1 MIWTPSRMPSA
12 TPEPSSAHVV
22 LGVGGGIAA
31 YKAVEVLRRLR
42 ERGYHVAPV
51 LTREATRFVGAVTFS
66 ALASEPAR
74 IELYGDPTTPIP
86 HTYLGQRADVVV
98 VVPTTAHLIA
108 RYAAGLADDLL
119 SATLMATRAPVLLC
133 PAMHTE
139 MYEQPSVQENLA
151 TLRRRGVLV
160 LEPESGALAGGDAG
174 VGRLPDAAVIA
185 DLVARIVEGYRGPLS
200 GYRVLV
206 SAGGTREPIDPVRV
220 ITNRSSGRQGYALAE
235 VAHRLGAT
243 VTLVSAARRELALD
257 VATGVEVITLDTA
270 AEMAEVVL
278 ARAPSQDVV
287 IMAAAVA
294 DYTVDPAAHKIK
306 RDGADRELRLRPTL
320 DILASLVAA
329 RTSGQVLVGFAAETD
344 DVLARAREKLERKGV
359 DLLVVND
366 VAAPGAGFD
375 HETNQVTILGRDGS
389 MTAVSLRSKADVAA
403 VILTRVAS
411 LLAQGDR

>member
-1 MIWTPSRMPSA
+1 MPSA
-12 TPEPSSAHVV
+12 TPERSPAYVV
-22 LGVGGGIAA
+22 LGVSGGIAA

-42 ERGYHVAPV
+42 ERGFDVAPV
-51 LTREATRFVGAVTFS
+51 LTREATRFVGAATFS

-74 IELYGDPTTPIP
+74 IELYGDHVTPIP

-98 VVPTTAHLIA
+98 VVPATAHLIA

-119 SATLMATRAPVLLC
+119 SATLMATRAPVLVC

-151 TLRRRGVLV
+151 TLRRRGVMV
-160 LEPESGALAGGDAG
+160 LEPDSGALAGGDAG
-174 VGRLPDAAVIA
+174 LGRLPDASVIV

-220 ITNRSSGRQGYALAE
+220 ITNRSSGRQGYAVAE
-235 VAHRLGAT
+235 VAQRLGAH

-257 VATGVEVITLDTA
+257 VTTGVEVIPVDTA
-270 AEMAEVVL
+270 AEMAEAL
-278 ARAPSQDVV
+278 LERAPDQDVV

-294 DYTVDPAAHKIK
+294 DYTVSRAAQKIK
-306 RDGADRELRLRPTL
+306 RDGTERSLVLRPTL
-320 DILASLVAA
+320 DILSALVAA
-329 RTSGQVLVGFAAETD
+329 RAPGQVLVGFAAETE
-344 DVLARAREKLERKGV
+344 DVLAHAREKLERKGV

-366 VAAPGAGFD
+366 VSAPGAGFD
-375 HETNQVTILGRDGS
+375 HETNEVTIFGRDGS
-389 MTAVSLRSKADVAA
+389 LTSVSLRAKADVALA
-403 VILTRVAS
+403 ILTRVAA

>member
-1 MIWTPSRMPSA
+1 MPSA
-12 TPEPSSAHVV
+12 TPEPSPAHVV
-22 LGVGGGIAA
+22 LGVCGGIAA

-51 LTREATRFVGAVTFS
+51 LTHEATRFVGTATFS

-86 HTYLGQRADVVV
+86 HTHLGQRADVVV
-98 VVPTTAHLIA
+98 VVPATAHLIA

-119 SATLMATRAPVLLC
+119 SATLMATRAPVLVC

-160 LEPESGALAGGDAG
+160 LEPESGVLAGGDAG
-174 VGRLPDAAVIA
+174 VGRLPDASVIA
-185 DLVARIVEGYRGPLS
+185 DLVTRIVEGYRGPLS

-235 VAHRLGAT
+235 VAQRLGAR
-243 VTLVSAARRELALD
+243 VTLVSAAHRELARD
-257 VATGVEVITLDTA
+257 VATGVEVVAVDTA
-270 AEMAEVVL
+270 AEMADAVL
-278 ARAPSQDVV
+278 QRAPAQDVV

-294 DYTVDPAAHKIK
+294 DYTVQRAAQKIK
-306 RDGADRELRLRPTL
+306 RDGTERSLVLRPTL

-329 RTSGQVLVGFAAETD
+329 RVAGQVLVGFAAETD
-344 DVLARAREKLERKGV
+344 DVLAHAREKLRRKGV

-366 VAAPGAGFD
+366 VGLAGAGFD
-375 HETNQVTILGRDGS
+375 HETNEVTILGRDGS
-389 MTAVSLRSKADVAA
+389 LTSVSLRAKADVAA
-403 VILTRVAS
+403 AILTRVAA